1 MAGAEHSSAHASGAP
16 APQGPS
22 WAGMRAVAPM
32 LATLGRLPPDDEDG
46 LYGYEV
52 KWDGVRAVGYLSRDE
67 FRLVSRNGRDIT
79 VAYPELLAPGRVA
92 GHGLVVDGEIV
103 AFDQAGRPSFGALQ
117 PRMHLREPGRIARQR
132 ERNPVAY
139 VLFDVLRYDG
149 QRITGHEYRERR
161 AVLDSLDLSSVP
173 AWRRPAYRAGEG
185 ALLYETTRES
195 GLEGVMAK
203 RLDSGY
209 QPGRRSADWLKIKHV
224 RTQEVVVGG
233 WTPGEGRRRGT
244 FGSLL
249 LGVPDEGS
257 ALAFVGLVGTGF
269 TERTLADLDRRLAAL
284 AEDRSPFDGP
294 VPGAIE
300 REARW
305 VRPTLVGEVVY
316 SERTRD
322 GMLRTPVWR
331 GLRPDKKPEDVR
343 AE

>member
-1 MAGAEHSSAHASGAP
+1 
-16 APQGPS
+16 
-22 WAGMRAVAPM
+22 
-32 LATLGRLPPDDEDG
+32 
-46 LYGYEV
+46 
-52 KWDGVRAVGYLSRDE
+52 
-67 FRLVSRNGRDIT
+67 
-79 VAYPELLAPGRVA
+79 
-92 GHGLVVDGEIV
+92 
-103 AFDQAGRPSFGALQ
+103 
-117 PRMHLREPGRIARQR
+117 
-132 ERNPVAY
+132 
-139 VLFDVLRYDG
+139 
-149 QRITGHEYRERR
+149 
-161 AVLDSLDLSSVP
+161 
-173 AWRRPAYRAGEG
+173 
-185 ALLYETTRES
+185 
-195 GLEGVMAK
+195 
-203 RLDSGY
+203 
-209 QPGRRSADWLKIKHV
+209 SADWLKIKHV